1 MPAGRPSSLAS
12 EERPKSKRLI
22 GLRPLWAVM
31 APYRLRVAGA
41 LLAMAVAAGAVMA
54 LGQGMKYL
62 VDEGLVAGQTAQL
75 DRGAL
80 VLFAFAV
87 LLALASYSR
96 FYLVTSIGERV
107 VADLRKR
114 VFGHL
119 LTLSPA
125 FFEIT
130 RTGEVLSRLTN
141 DTTLLQGVVG
151 SSLPF
156 AMRNLMLVVGGLVLL
171 FVTSIELAGIILLV
185 VPLVV
190 LPIIFLGRR
199 VRGLSRLAQGRI
211 ADVTAE
217 ANETIH
223 AIRTVQA
230 YNHERLDALRFET
243 HIEEAFAAA
252 LAWIRARARLT
263 AVVMVLVFGAVCFG
277 VWIGGYDVLNHQ
289 ITAGQLLTF
298 IFYAVVVASAVG
310 GLGESWGDLQ
320 RAAGAM
326 ERLSELM
333 ATEPAIASPAAPLR
347 LPLPPRGAVSFEGVT
362 FNYPLRQDRRAVEGM
377 NLRIVPGEKLALVG
391 PSGAGKTTVFQL
403 LLRFYDPQSGRICF
417 DGVDIARADPVEV
430 RRRIG
435 LVPQEPVIFSHSAM
449 DNIRY
454 GRPDASDD
462 EVRSAAEAAFAA
474 EFLDRLP
481 EGLASPLGERGVRL
495 SGGQRQRIAI
505 ARAILRS
512 PALLLLDEATSALDA
527 ESEQVV
533 QKALEHLMQHRTTI
547 VIAHRLATVQ
557 KCDRIVVMDY
567 GRIVA
572 IGSHVELV
580 RQGGLYAR
588 LAALQFDQPLE
599 LVPRSSA
606 DPV

>member
-1 MPAGRPSSLAS
+1 LA
-12 EERPKSKRLI
+12 ERVERPRSKRLI

-31 APYRLRVAGA
+31 APYRLRVFGA
-41 LLAMAVAAGAVMA
+41 LLAMALATGAVMA

-62 VDEGLVAGQTAQL
+62 VDEGLVAGQTQQL
-75 DRGAL
+75 DRGVL
-80 VLFAFAV
+80 VLFVIAIV
-87 LLALASYSR
+87 LAMASYSR

-114 VFGHL
+114 VFSHL

-125 FFEIT
+125 FFEVT

-171 FVTSIELAGIILLV
+171 FVTSIKLAGIILLV

-190 LPIIFLGRR
+190 LPIMFLGRR
-199 VRGLSRLAQGRI
+199 VRALSRVAQGRV

-223 AIRTVQA
+223 AIRMVQA
-230 YNHERLDALRFET
+230 YNHENLDALRFDS
-243 HIEEAFAAA
+243 HIEVAFTAA

-263 AVVMVLVFGAVCFG
+263 AVVMLLVFGAVCLG

-326 ERLSELM
+326 ERLSELL
-333 ATEPAIASPAAPLR
+333 ATEPTIAPPVSPLALSSSA
-347 LPLPPRGAVSFEGVT
+347 RGAVSFEDVA
-362 FNYPLRQDRRAVEGM
+362 FSYPLRPERRSVEGM
-377 NLRIVPGEKLALVG
+377 DLQVVPGEKLALVG

-403 LLRFYDPQSGRICF
+403 LLRFYDPQAGRICF
-417 DGVDIARADPVEV
+417 DGVDIAKADPSEV

-449 DNIRY
+449 ENIRY
-454 GRPDASDD
+454 GRPEASDA
-462 EVRSAAEAAFAA
+462 EVRAAAEAAFAA

-481 EGLASPLGERGVRL
+481 DGLATPLGERGVRL

-533 QKALEHLMQHRTTI
+533 QKALERLMEGRTTI

-557 KCDRIVVMDY
+557 KCDRIVVMDH

-572 IGSHVELV
+572 VGSHGELV

-599 LVPRSSA
+599 LTPRSSA

>member
-1 MPAGRPSSLAS
+1 MAERVERSS
-12 EERPKSKRLI
+12 SKRLI
-22 GLRPLWAVM
+22 GLRPLWAVI
-31 APYRLRVAGA
+31 APYRLRVVGA
-41 LLAMAVAAGAVMA
+41 LLAMALATGAVMA

-62 VDEGLVAGQTAQL
+62 VDEGLVAGQTQNL
-75 DRGAL
+75 DRGVL
-80 VLFAFAV
+80 VLFAIAMV
-87 LLALASYSR
+87 LALASYSR

-199 VRGLSRLAQGRI
+199 VRALSRVAQGRV

-230 YNHERLDALRFET
+230 YNHEHLDALRFDS
-243 HIEEAFAAA
+243 HIEVAFTAA

-263 AVVMVLVFGAVCFG
+263 AVVMLLVFGAVCLG

-326 ERLSELM
+326 ERLSELL
-333 ATEPAIASPAAPLR
+333 ATEPTIAPSVSPLA
-347 LPLPPRGAVSFEGVT
+347 LPVSARGAVSFEGVA
-362 FNYPLRQDRRAVEGM
+362 FSYPLRPERRSVEGM
-377 NLRIVPGEKLALVG
+377 DLQVVPGEKLALVG

-403 LLRFYDPQSGRICF
+403 LLRFYDPQAGRICF
-417 DGVDIARADPVEV
+417 DDIDIAKADPAEV
-430 RRRIG
+430 RRRIS

-449 DNIRY
+449 ENIRY
-454 GRPDASDD
+454 GRPEASDD
-462 EVRSAAEAAFAA
+462 EVRAAAEAAFAA

-481 EGLASPLGERGVRL
+481 EGLATPLGERGVRL

-533 QKALEHLMQHRTTI
+533 QKALERLMEGRTTI

-557 KCDRIVVMDY
+557 KCDRIVVMDH

-572 IGSHVELV
+572 IGSHGELV

-599 LVPRSSA
+599 LTPRSSA
-606 DPV
+606 DPA

>member
-1 MPAGRPSSLAS
+1 M
-12 EERPKSKRLI
+12 I
-22 GLRPLWAVM
+22 
-31 APYRLRVAGA
+31 APYRARVIGA
-41 LLAMAVAAGAVMA
+41 LIAMALAAGSIMA

-62 VDEGLVAGQTAQL
+62 VDYGLVAGKGNQL
-75 DRGAL
+75 DRGVL
-80 VLFAFAV
+80 VLFAIALV
-87 LLALASYSR
+87 LALASYSR

-114 VFGHL
+114 VYRHI
-119 LTLSPA
+119 LTLSPEY
-125 FFEIT
+125 FEVM
-130 RTGEVLSRLTN
+130 RTGEVLARLTN
-141 DTTLLQGVVG
+141 DTTLLQAIVG
-151 SSLPF
+151 GTLPF

-171 FVTSIELAGIILLV
+171 FVTSVKLAGIILLV

-199 VRGLSRLAQGRI
+199 VRSLSRAAQGRVG
-211 ADVTAE
+211 DVNAE

-230 YNHERLDALRFET
+230 YNHEALDAERFDEQ
-243 HIEEAFAAA
+243 IEIAFGAA

-277 VWIGGYDVLNHQ
+277 VWIGGYDVLNQ
-289 ITAGQLLTF
+289 EITAGQLLTF

-310 GLGESWGDLQ
+310 GMGESWGDVQ

-326 ERLSELM
+326 ERLSELL
-333 ATEPAIASPAAPLR
+333 ATEPTIAPPASPLVLPAPAA
-347 LPLPPRGAVSFEGVT
+347 GAIGFESVSFS
-362 FNYPLRQDRRAVEGM
+362 YPLRPERRSIEQ
-377 NLRIVPGEKLALVG
+377 LDLQIRPGERLALVG

-403 LLRFYDPQSGRICF
+403 LLRFYDPQSGRITF
-417 DGVDIARADPVEV
+417 DGVDIAKADPAAV
-430 RRRIG
+430 RQRIG
-435 LVPQEPVIFSHSAM
+435 LVPQEPVIFSHSAAE
-449 DNIRY
+449 NIRY
-454 GRPDASDD
+454 GRPGASDA
-462 EVRSAAEAAFAA
+462 EVRAAAEAAFAA

-527 ESEQVV
+527 ESELVV
-533 QKALEHLMQHRTTI
+533 QRALDRLMEGRSTI

-557 KCDRIVVMDY
+557 KCDRIVVMDH
-567 GRIVA
+567 GRVVA
-572 IGSHVELV
+572 VGTHGELV

-599 LVPRSSA
+599 T
-606 DPV
+606 PVNLPIAGRA

>member
-1 MPAGRPSSLAS
+1 MA
-12 EERPKSKRLI
+12 ERVERSRSKRLI

-31 APYRLRVAGA
+31 APYRLRVVGA
-41 LLAMAVAAGAVMA
+41 LLAMALATGAVMA

-62 VDEGLVAGQTAQL
+62 VDEGLVAGQTQHL
-75 DRGAL
+75 DRGVL
-80 VLFAFAV
+80 VLFAIATV
-87 LLALASYSR
+87 LALASYSR

-114 VFGHL
+114 VFSHL

-156 AMRNLMLVVGGLVLL
+156 AMRNLMLAVGGLVLL

-185 VPLVV
+185 VPVVV
-190 LPIIFLGRR
+190 LPILFLGRR
-199 VRGLSRLAQGRI
+199 VRALSRVAQGRV

-223 AIRTVQA
+223 AIRMVQA
-230 YNHERLDALRFET
+230 YNHEHLDALRFDS
-243 HIEEAFAAA
+243 HIEVAFTAA

-263 AVVMVLVFGAVCFG
+263 AVVMLLVFGAVCLG

-320 RAAGAM
+320 RASGAM
-326 ERLSELM
+326 ERLSELL
-333 ATEPAIASPAAPLR
+333 ATEPTIAPPASPLA
-347 LPLPPRGAVSFEGVT
+347 LPSSARGAVSFESVA
-362 FNYPLRQDRRAVEGM
+362 FSYPLRPERRSVEGM
-377 NLRIVPGEKLALVG
+377 DLQVAPGEKLALVG

-403 LLRFYDPQSGRICF
+403 LLRFYDPQAGRICF
-417 DGVDIARADPVEV
+417 DGIGDEEV
-430 RRRIG
+430 R
-435 LVPQEPVIFSHSAM
+435 A
-449 DNIRY
+449 
-454 GRPDASDD
+454 
-462 EVRSAAEAAFAA
+462 AAEDAFAA

-481 EGLASPLGERGVRL
+481 DGLATPLGERGVRL

-533 QKALEHLMQHRTTI
+533 QKALERLMEGRTTI
-547 VIAHRLATVQ
+547 IIAHRLATVQ
-557 KCDRIVVMDY
+557 KCDRIVVMDH

-572 IGSHVELV
+572 IGSHGELV

-599 LVPRSSA
+599 LTPRSSA
-606 DPV
+606 DPA

>member
-1 MPAGRPSSLAS
+1 LNKVA
-12 EERPKSKRLI
+12 RPKATRLV
-22 GLRPLWAVM
+22 GLKPLWAVI

-62 VDEGLVAGQTAQL
+62 VDYGLVAGQPAKL
-75 DRGAL
+75 DRGVLLLFAMAL
-80 VLFAFAV
+80 V
-87 LLALASYSR
+87 LALASYTR
-96 FYLVTSIGERV
+96 FYLVTAIGERV

-114 VFGHL
+114 VFRHI
-119 LTLSPA
+119 LTLSPEY
-125 FFEIT
+125 FEVT
-130 RTGEVLSRLTN
+130 RTGEVLARLTA
-141 DTTLLQGVVG
+141 DTTLLQAVVG
-151 SSLPF
+151 AGLPF
-156 AMRNLMLVVGGLVLL
+156 AMRNLMLAVGGIILL
-171 FVTSIELAGIILLV
+171 FVTSIKLAGIILLV

-199 VRGLSRLAQGRI
+199 VRRLSHAAQGRI
-211 ADVTAE
+211 GDVNAE
-217 ANETIH
+217 ANETVH

-230 YNHERLDALRFET
+230 FNHEELDAQLFDGQ
-243 HIEEAFAAA
+243 IENAFQAA

-263 AVVMVLVFGAVCFG
+263 AMVMILVFGAVCIG
-277 VWIGGYDVLNHQ
+277 VWVGGYDVLDNK
-289 ITAGQLLTF
+289 ISAGQLLTF
-298 IFYAVVVASAVG
+298 IFYAVVTASAIG
-310 GLGESWGDLQ
+310 GLGETWGDLQ

-326 ERLSELM
+326 ERLSDLL
-333 ATEPAIASPAAPLR
+333 ATRPAIAPPASP
-347 LPLPPRGAVSFEGVT
+347 LPLPLPARGAVNFENVSFS
-362 FNYPLRQDRRAVEGM
+362 YPLRPERRSVEGL
-377 NLRIVPGEKLALVG
+377 NLQVRSGEKLALVG

-403 LLRFYDPQSGRICF
+403 LLRFYDPQHGRITL
-417 DGVDIARADPVEV
+417 DGVDIARADPAVV
-430 RRRIG
+430 RQRIG

-454 GRPDASDD
+454 GQPGASDAA
-462 EVRSAAEAAFAA
+462 VRSAAEAAFAA

-481 EGLASPLGERGVRL
+481 DGLQTPLGERGVRL

-533 QKALEHLMQHRTTI
+533 QKALERLMEDRTTI

-557 KCDRIVVMDY
+557 KCDRIVVLDH

-572 IGSHVELV
+572 IGTHGELV

-588 LAALQFDQPLE
+588 LAALQFDQPIAVDE
-599 LVPRSSA
+599 MVASA
-606 DPV
+606 V

>member
-1 MPAGRPSSLAS
+1 LA
-12 EERPKSKRLI
+12 ERVERSRSKRLI

-31 APYRLRVAGA
+31 APYRLRVVGA
-41 LLAMAVAAGAVMA
+41 LLAMALATGAVMA

-62 VDEGLVAGQTAQL
+62 VDEGLVAGQTQHL
-75 DRGAL
+75 DRGVL
-80 VLFAFAV
+80 VLFAIAMV
-87 LLALASYSR
+87 LALASYSR

-114 VFGHL
+114 VFSHL

-156 AMRNLMLVVGGLVLL
+156 AMRNLMLAVGGLVLL

-185 VPLVV
+185 VPVVV
-190 LPIIFLGRR
+190 LPILFLGRR
-199 VRGLSRLAQGRI
+199 VRALSRVAQGRV

-223 AIRTVQA
+223 AIRMVQA
-230 YNHERLDALRFET
+230 YNHEHLDALRFDS
-243 HIEEAFAAA
+243 HIEVAFTAA

-263 AVVMVLVFGAVCFG
+263 AVVMLLVFGAVCLG

-320 RAAGAM
+320 RASGAM
-326 ERLSELM
+326 ERLSELL
-333 ATEPAIASPAAPLR
+333 ATEPTIAPPASPLA
-347 LPLPPRGAVSFEGVT
+347 LPSSARGAVSFESVA
-362 FNYPLRQDRRAVEGM
+362 FSYPLRPERRSVEGM
-377 NLRIVPGEKLALVG
+377 DLQVAPGEKLALVG

-403 LLRFYDPQSGRICF
+403 LLRFYDPQAGRICF
-417 DGVDIARADPVEV
+417 DGIDIAKADPAEV

-449 DNIRY
+449 ENIRY
-454 GRPDASDD
+454 GRPEASDE
-462 EVRSAAEAAFAA
+462 EVRAAAEDAFAA

-481 EGLASPLGERGVRL
+481 DGLATPLGERGVRL
-495 SGGQRQRIAI
+495 SGGQRQRIAV

-533 QKALEHLMQHRTTI
+533 QKALERLMEGRTTI
-547 VIAHRLATVQ
+547 IIAHRLATVQ
-557 KCDRIVVMDY
+557 KCDRIVVMDH

-572 IGSHVELV
+572 IGSHGELV

-599 LVPRSSA
+599 LTPRSSA
-606 DPV
+606 DPA